1 MCNIFCLPI
10 PFLIFLDFV
19 VSAFLSACFWGVIR
33 NPGDFGQYFGPI
45 TDKDMLEELRELNE
59 REEHPEKEVV
69 IYLIIF
75 AVLFVVITMIGCIG
89 LYRIGRL

>member
-19 VSAFLSACFWGVIR
+19 VSAFLAACFGGALR
-33 NPGDFGQYFGPI
+33 NPADFGQYFGPI
-45 TDKDMLEELRELNE
+45 TDKEILEELREIKE
-59 REEHPEKEVV
+59 RKEHPGKEVV
-69 IYLIIF
+69 IYLCIF
-75 AVLFVVITMIGCIG
+75 AVLFVFIALIECVG